1 MLPPLSTDQI
11 MARYGAALTLL
22 TAGKTEQA
30 RIAFEQLNALR
41 PGTAEVLYQL
51 SRIAQM
57 NGDRAARATYL
68 DQALA
73 VKPDETA
80 LITAQIA
87 ARTAL
92 SDHDA
97 VLALYDRLIALD
109 PKSIAHRA
117 DKGSYLQRIG
127 RFDEAETLFRK
138 LIRKHP
144 DEGSLYRVFLGGTK
158 LTKRDPV
165 MRSMT
170 QALANPRMSERGR
183 MHLSFA
189 LAKAAEDQ
197 GDTAK
202 VFGHLN
208 RANRIQRALAPFDR
222 AARIAETN
230 AFLAAQNNTNLAP
243 VGAEMALRPVFVTGM
258 PRSGTTLVE
267 QIIAAH
273 SAVTGGGELAHAL
286 ALIVRGFGTK
296 TGLAPLSA
304 LPDARLEQ
312 LAQDFT
318 ALARR
323 DTGAVSGVVT
333 DKSIQN
339 YLIYGYLHRAMP
351 GARFVVVHRDPRDIA
366 LSVYKNYFVLGSHAY
381 ATDLADIAL
390 MIKEFRRVI
399 AHWKTRLP
407 GVIHEIRYED
417 LVTDPEPQAHA
428 LIAAAG
434 LEWEDGC
441 LDFHRT
447 KSSVKT
453 LSLHQ
458 VRQPIYRGS
467 AQAWRKYET
476 ELAPFIAAW
485 GEEPWD

>member
-1 MLPPLSTDQI
+1 MLPPLSNDQI
-11 MARYGAALTLL
+11 KARYNAALHLL
-22 TAGKTEQA
+22 NTGKTDQA
-30 RIAFEQLNALR
+30 RIALEQLNALR
-41 PGTAEVLYQL
+41 PGTAEVLFQL
-51 SRIAQM
+51 SRIAHM
-57 NGDRAARATYL
+57 DGDHAARAGYL
-68 DQALA
+68 AQALQ
-73 VKPDETA
+73 VKPDEPT
-80 LITAQIA
+80 LIEAQIA
-87 ARTAL
+87 AQTAL
-92 SDHDA
+92 SDHEA
-97 VLALYDRLIALD
+97 VLALYDHLIALD
-109 PKSIAHRA
+109 PKSIAHKA

-127 RFDEAETLFRK
+127 HFDQAEALFRK
-138 LIRKHP
+138 LIKKHP
-144 DEGSLYRVFLGGTK
+144 DQGSLYRVFLGGIK
-158 LTKRDPV
+158 LPAKDPM
-165 MRSMT
+165 MRSMIR
-170 QALANPRMSERGR
+170 ALADPRLTDHNR

-197 GDTAK
+197 GETAK

-208 RANRIQRALAPFDR
+208 RANRIQRKLAPFDR
-222 AARIAETN
+222 AARSAETD
-230 AFLAAQNNTNLAP
+230 AFLHAQEAADYTP
-243 VGAEMALRPVFVTGM
+243 VDAEMPLRPVFVTGM

-273 SAVTGGGELAHAL
+273 SGVTGGGELAHAL
-286 ALIVRGFGTK
+286 SLIVRGFATT
-296 TGLAPLSA
+296 TGITALSA
-304 LPDARLEQ
+304 IPDTRLAQ
-312 LAQDFT
+312 LAQDYA

-323 DTGAVSGVVT
+323 DTGAATGVIT

-351 GARFVVVHRDPRDIA
+351 GARFIVVHRDPRDIA
-366 LSVYKNYFVLGSHAY
+366 LSIYKNYFALGRHTY
-381 ATDLADIAL
+381 ANDLSDIAF

-407 GVIHEIRYED
+407 GVIHEIHYD
-417 LVTDPEPQAHA
+417 HLVADPEPQARA

-441 LDFHRT
+441 LDFHKAKGT
-447 KSSVKT
+447 VKT

-485 GEEPWD
+485 GDEPWD